1 MFLKFKV
8 KLAGVGVVNFDSADS
23 IPDEFKHSDN
33 KNAKY
38 AKVAVTRDKDG
49 NLVREQLFIS
59 SACIKNGIFKAI
71 SGASLS
77 VFDANFRATQFG
89 KPTYLLK
96 GWMQAM
102 ANDNFKRK
110 SPVMVGQALEVSG
123 AVPKMSVG
131 STEGFRSPTSYFS
144 SESVGKTEYDLDV
157 FLDLSAASFLPLD
170 VTLDRLSLP
179 DDIVNSNNFKL
190 SYKKNFGVDLAPVSH
205 FVRISDPSQTPER
218 GIVLG
223 KKEVNQMAKY
233 LYDCIS
239 ELYIQRSSA
248 YASVS
253 SVSVTLHKHLNDAG
267 VPWNGKD
274 TLNIPDLYKEV
285 GDHSYLERNKGLDAL
300 SGKSSSEKE
309 EKKTKSKKE
318 AK

>member
-8 KLAGVGVVNFDSADS
+8 KMAGVGVVNFDSADN
-23 IPDEFKHSDN
+23 IPEEFRLSND
-33 KNAKY
+33 NAKY
-38 AKVAVTRDKDG
+38 AKVAITRDKDG

-59 SACIKNGIFKAI
+59 SACIKNGILKAV

-77 VFDANFRATQFG
+77 VFDTNFRATQFG
-89 KPTYLLK
+89 KPVYLLK

-123 AVPKMSVG
+123 AVPRMSTG
-131 STEGFRSPTSYFS
+131 STEGFRSSTSYFS
-144 SESVGKTEYDLDV
+144 VESVGKTEYDLEV

-179 DDIVNSNNFKL
+179 DDIVNSNNFRL
-190 SYKKNFGVDLAPVSH
+190 SYKKNFGVDVPPVSH
-205 FVRISDPSQTPER
+205 FVRISDPAQTPER

-223 KKEVNQMAKY
+223 EKEVNQMAKY

-239 ELYIQRSSA
+239 QLYIQRSSA
-248 YASVS
+248 FAAVS
-253 SVSVTLHKHLNDAG
+253 SVSATLHKHLNDAG
-267 VPWNGKD
+267 VPWNGAD
-274 TLNIPDLYKEV
+274 DLEIPDFYKEV
-285 GDHSYLERNKGLDAL
+285 GDHSYLERNKALDAL
-300 SGKSSSEKE
+300 GGKGSSEKK
-309 EKKTKSKKE
+309 EKKAKPGKE